1 MGRGAEDY
9 PSRPPE
15 DVLAA
20 HRESVWGFV
29 LRQVGERSLAE
40 DLTQETLLRAGRS
53 IGAWRGEAAL
63 RSWIFSIAVNVVRDH
78 VRGLQ
83 RALESTS
90 LIVAAEQASP
100 EVGPEQSL
108 LESEMAACI
117 DGYVS
122 RLPRLQHHVLALH
135 DMAGLTHA
143 EIAAVLGVSAGH
155 SRVLLHRGRT
165 ALRRVLEEDCLLSF
179 GGEGVPC
186 ERKPACTDPALLSVK
201 TA

>member
-1 MGRGAEDY
+1 MRERVEAVGRGCRTARRASSWNLGVVWNGAAQVDGNLVAGRDGAGRKL
-9 PSRPPE
+9 PGRPPE

-117 DGYVS
+117 GGYVS
-122 RLPRLQHHVLALH
+122 RLPRLQHR
-135 DMAGLTHA
+135 G
-143 EIAAVLGVSAGH
+143 AV
-155 SRVLLHRGRT
+155 R
-165 ALRRVLEEDCLLSF
+165 
-179 GGEGVPC
+179 
-186 ERKPACTDPALLSVK
+186 
-201 TA
+201 